1 MDTISD
7 FEVFRAIVD
16 SGGISA
22 AAEALQ
28 SSPPAV
34 SRRLASLEKKLGV
47 RLAERQSRRFRLTDE
62 GTLLYERCCAI
73 LEQIREAEAE
83 VASRGGAARG
93 LLRVGAPCEFGFRHI
108 SCLMATFAQKHPAL
122 DAHLTLSDAGL
133 EVAADGFDLVL
144 RFGLPEDIGTI
155 ARRIASTPR
164 VLCASPAY
172 LTKYGSPNTP
182 ADLAQ
187 HKCLRFSRRHRL
199 MDLWTFTKNGQDHP
213 VKVGGS
219 LSSANGD
226 VLHAWALAG
235 EGLSLEA
242 RWDVEEDLAAG
253 RLVEVLPGYRASDL
267 ELYAVFA
274 PGKTIIPRIRMF
286 VDYVAQELA
295 RLFPFDDKMQ

>member
-34 SRRLASLEKKLGV
+34 SRRLAALEEKLGV

-62 GTLLYERCCAI
+62 GLLLYERSCTI

-83 VASRGGAARG
+83 VASRGGTARG
-93 LLRVGAPCEFGFRHI
+93 ILRVGAPCEFGSRYVAP
-108 SCLMATFAQKHPAL
+108 LMASFSQKHPAL
-122 DAHLTLSDAGL
+122 DAHLTLSDCGL
-133 EVAADGFDLVL
+133 EVSQDGFDLVL
-144 RFGLPEDIGTI
+144 RFGLPDDVGMI

-164 VLCASPAY
+164 VLCATPGY
-172 LTKYGSPNTP
+172 LARHGVPEVPS
-182 ADLAQ
+182 DLAR

-199 MDLWTFTKNGQDHP
+199 MDLWTFVKDDEEHSI
-213 VKVGGS
+213 KVGGS
-219 LSSANGD
+219 LSGANGD
-226 VLHAWALAG
+226 VVHAWALAG

-242 RWDVEEDLAAG
+242 RWDVEEELASG
-253 RLVEVLPGYRASDL
+253 KLMEVLSEYRASDL
-267 ELYAVFA
+267 DLYAVFA
-274 PGKTIIPRIRMF
+274 PAKTIIPRIRLF
-286 VDYVAQELA
+286 VDYLIQEIGRTFPRGEA
-295 RLFPFDDKMQ
+295 R